1 MASGTA
7 AAGAGKERLVGGQSL
22 GNDALRALA
31 AELAE
36 GLAARGLV
44 LGDVERLAPLLVDRF
59 HLAQGRPGDE
69 PGAPREQRRGPRP
82 NGGRGG

>member
-7 AAGAGKERLVGGQSL
+7 AAGAGKERLAGGQSL
-22 GNDALRALA
+22 DNDALRALA

-59 HLAQGRPGDE
+59 RLVQGRPAG
-69 PGAPREQRRGPRP
+69 GAVG
-82 NGGRGG
+82 